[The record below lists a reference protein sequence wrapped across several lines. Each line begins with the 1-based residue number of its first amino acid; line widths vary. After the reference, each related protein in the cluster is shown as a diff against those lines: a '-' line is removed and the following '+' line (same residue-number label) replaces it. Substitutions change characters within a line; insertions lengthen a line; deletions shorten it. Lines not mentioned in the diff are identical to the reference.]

1 MPVQFLDY
9 GVLGVLAFFMYL
21 GNRRQSKQ
29 DTRQYEIESNHMEHQ
44 TEALNQLKSS
54 VDHGTEASKAVVKA
68 VEGCGMVQNARD
80 GLH

>member
-1 MPVQFLDY
+1 MEAFLEY
-9 GVLGVLAFFMYL
+9 GVLGVLAIRL
-21 GNRRQSKQ
+21 WLDHQRQTAQ
-29 DTRQYEIESNHMEHQ
+29 DERQYAIESNHMNHQ

-68 VEGCGMVQNARD
+68 VESCGMVQNARD